1 MNNDPKAPKD
11 QPVNKKNA
19 TDVSK
24 VKAVKSGSSDRRF
37 FCIRGHMKS
46 GTNWVCRLLNLHPDI
61 YSSGEYHWQ
70 KYFQAYQ
77 ENRKIFVNIDRIE
90 SESATIRKNLEGMV
104 RSSMIQLA
112 DPAATLIG
120 DRTPTTIHP
129 VILKDA
135 SYVCV
140 IRDLRDIVVSK
151 MFHTLNAP
159 RIISNF
165 NVDEELL
172 ALKPKF
178 DEDPWLFQKHPELLL
193 KCEVFVRRTCRVW
206 KKTINA
212 DHHTAEVHKNLRVK
226 FLKYEDLHQNFRP
239 ELNKVFRFLDV
250 DPSLVT
256 MIPKHIKPGHSKEK
270 PTGFNRKGQVGDWQ
284 NYMTAAAKRWINE
297 EAGKELLSLGYI
309 DSMDWAFED
318 VSKGRPAEKKV
329 A

>member
-1 MNNDPKAPKD
+1 MNNDIEIASN
-11 QPVNKKNA
+11 QSVNDECAKIAKSETKTHGN
-19 TDVSK
+19 TDK
-24 VKAVKSGSSDRRF
+24 RF

-61 YSSGEYHWQ
+61 HSSGEYHWQ

-90 SESATIRKNLEGMV
+90 SESATIRKNIEGMV
-104 RSSMIQLA
+104 RTSMIQLA

-135 SYVCV
+135 AYVCI
-140 IRDLRDIVVSK
+140 IRDLRDIIVSK
-151 MFHTLNAP
+151 VFHTLNAP

-165 NVDEELL
+165 QVDEELL

-178 DEDPWLFQKHPELLL
+178 DEDPWFFQKNPELLL
-193 KCEVFVRRTCRVW
+193 NCESFVRRTCRVW

-212 DHHTAEVHKNLRVK
+212 DHHTAEVHKNLKVK
-226 FLKYEDLHQNFRP
+226 FLKYEELHQNFRP
-239 ELNKVFRFLDV
+239 ELNKLFRFLDV
-250 DPSLVT
+250 DPALVT
-256 MIPKHIKPGHSKEK
+256 MIPNHIKPGHSKEK

-284 NYMTAAAKRWINE
+284 NYMTSKAKRWINE
-297 EAGKELLSLGYI
+297 EAGKELLELGYV
-309 DSMDWAFED
+309 DSMDWAFND
-318 VSKGRPAEKKV
+318 VSEEGSSQKKV